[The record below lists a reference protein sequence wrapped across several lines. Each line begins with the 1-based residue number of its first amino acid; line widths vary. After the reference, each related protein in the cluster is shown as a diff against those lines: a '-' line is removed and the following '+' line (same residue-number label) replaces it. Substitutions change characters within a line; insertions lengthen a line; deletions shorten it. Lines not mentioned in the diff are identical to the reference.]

1 MNQPTALPL
10 TDAAPHD
17 AASQSGATVN
27 DVVNRDL
34 NTLAKGG
41 RTNFFGFLLR
51 LAARLPFL
59 FIAGRLYGADALG
72 RFASALVVIELAS
85 QLCTLGQKRGI
96 AQRLSDDDR
105 DAAHVIADGVVLT
118 LLIALPVTLGLYLFP
133 WPMFPSGEFSEWD
146 RWLVLAIAPVAL
158 TDIAL
163 AALAYRFDV
172 GATVRARSVVEPWTL
187 SIAAGVFWAAGKWA
201 GVGNWWNQLGASGLT
216 LSYVVSVFAAMLS
229 AAIPLF
235 RSYGMPLDWVPHP
248 LRIGR
253 LALNTMPLAV
263 ADAVEWGTRRID
275 IAILGMF
282 ASPTSVGVYYVAQQV
297 ASLPQKLKTSFEPI
311 LGPVITRNLKE
322 GNLEA
327 IARQVCQVGFWITA
341 AQAGIALALGIPGDG
356 VLGLVGPQFTGGM
369 LALAFL
375 LGAEVCAAPAVVS
388 EAALIYIAPLRNLW
402 LSLATIGL
410 QAIFTLAG
418 MLISGG
424 FYFDEMDQAAS
435 AAGALMVTL
444 SIASLVKSRL
454 LQRHLGYRVETL
466 RWSLFAAAIAAGALG
481 WAVVRFLPEWAQI
494 ALGIPAILGLYCLV
508 IWRFGFGPADRLL
521 FRKQGGEAA
530 A

>member
-1 MNQPTALPL
+1 M
-10 TDAAPHD
+10 
-17 AASQSGATVN
+17 
-27 DVVNRDL
+27 DVVDCGRCVL
-34 NTLAKGG
+34 GG
-41 RTNFFGFLLR
+41 
-51 LAARLPFL
+51 
-59 FIAGRLYGADALG
+59 
-72 RFASALVVIELAS
+72 
-85 QLCTLGQKRGI
+85 GQ
-96 AQRLSDDDR
+96 
-105 DAAHVIADGVVLT
+105 
-118 LLIALPVTLGLYLFP
+118 
-133 WPMFPSGEFSEWD
+133 
-146 RWLVLAIAPVAL
+146 
-158 TDIAL
+158 
-163 AALAYRFDV
+163 
-172 GATVRARSVVEPWTL
+172 
-187 SIAAGVFWAAGKWA
+187 WA

-327 IARQVCQVGFWITA
+327 MPAGVSGRFWITA

-356 VLGLVGPQFTGGM
+356 VLGWSGRNLP
-369 LALAFL
+369 ADA
-375 LGAEVCAAPAVVS
+375 GAGLSAGRRGCAAPAVVS

-466 RWSLFAAAIAAGALG
+466 RWSLFAAAVAAGAGLG
-481 WAVVRFLPEWAQI
+481 GGTLFAGMGTNCSGHSGDSGALLPGHLAVRLWSGRPPAVPETRRRGRRII
-494 ALGIPAILGLYCLV
+494 ARRV
-508 IWRFGFGPADRLL
+508 MD
-521 FRKQGGEAA
+521 
-530 A
+530 

>member
-1 MNQPTALPL
+1 
-10 TDAAPHD
+10 
-17 AASQSGATVN
+17 
-27 DVVNRDL
+27 
-34 NTLAKGG
+34 
-41 RTNFFGFLLR
+41 
-51 LAARLPFL
+51 
-59 FIAGRLYGADALG
+59 
-72 RFASALVVIELAS
+72 LVVIELAS

-327 IARQVCQVGFWITA
+327 IARQVCQVGSGSRRRRRGLRWRWAFRATGCWAGRA
-341 AQAGIALALGIPGDG
+341 AIYRR
-356 VLGLVGPQFTGGM
+356 M

-424 FYFDEMDQAAS
+424 FYFDEMDRRPRGR
-435 AAGALMVTL
+435 GADGHALDCQ
-444 SIASLVKSRL
+444 SG
-454 LQRHLGYRVETL
+454 Q
-466 RWSLFAAAIAAGALG
+466 IAAVAKASG
-481 WAVVRFLPEWAQI
+481 LP
-494 ALGIPAILGLYCLV
+494 G
-508 IWRFGFGPADRLL
+508 
-521 FRKQGGEAA
+521 
-530 A
+530 